1 MKKIACIT
9 GTRAEYG
16 AMSSVLRE
24 IDKSRD
30 FDLYVIATGMHLM
43 PEFGMTINEI
53 KKHKY
58 KLYVVNVVYEK
69 DILSSTPKFIS
80 RFLSGLTDKLSEIRP
95 DMILLTGDRAEMLA
109 GAIAGQYLNIPVAH
123 LSGGDLTG
131 HVDDSVRHA
140 ITKLSDFHFPTNE
153 RSKETIIKMGEA
165 EERVHL
171 VGATSIDNIRNK
183 EIPEK
188 EKIAKKYDLDISKPY
203 IIALQH
209 PVINEID
216 DVEKHTKNMMDAI
229 VDLKIQS
236 VVIYPNADAGGR
248 KIIKVIDQYENYSF
262 IKIAKNVEYKN
273 YLGLLKYTSA
283 IVGNS
288 SSAIIESP
296 SFGIPA
302 INIGTRQIGRL
313 RAENVIDIGYKEEEI
328 VKAIEKTLN
337 DETFKSRCRQC
348 KSPYGDGTAGKKIAK
363 ILSEL
368 NSKNKL
374 RKKKTS
380 FEK

>member
-1 MKKIACIT
+1 
-9 GTRAEYG
+9 
-16 AMSSVLRE
+16 
-24 IDKSRD
+24 
-30 FDLYVIATGMHLM
+30 
-43 PEFGMTINEI
+43 
-53 KKHKY
+53 
-58 KLYVVNVVYEK
+58 
-69 DILSSTPKFIS
+69 
-80 RFLSGLTDKLSEIRP
+80 
-95 DMILLTGDRAEMLA
+95 
-109 GAIAGQYLNIPVAH
+109 
-123 LSGGDLTG
+123 
-131 HVDDSVRHA
+131 
-140 ITKLSDFHFPTNE
+140 
-153 RSKETIIKMGEA
+153 MGES

-183 EIPEK
+183 EISEK
-188 EKIAKKYDLDISKPY
+188 EKIAKKYGLEISKPY

-229 VDLKIQS
+229 VELKIQS
-236 VVIYPNADAGGR
+236 VIIYPNADAGGR
-248 KIIKVIDQYENYSF
+248 EIINVINQYKNYPFIKV
-262 IKIAKNVEYKN
+262 AKNVEYKY
-273 YLGLLKYTSA
+273 YLGLLKYASA

-313 RAENVIDIGYKEEEI
+313 RAENVIDIGYKREEI
-328 VKAIEKTLN
+328 VKAIENVLN

-348 KSPYGDGTAGKKIAK
+348 KSPYGNGTAGKKIAN

-374 RKKKTS
+374 IKKKTS
-380 FEK
+380 FEKWNQNSKDSMI